1 MNNVLRIHHMKYQ
14 SNSSKHLIPI
24 VVGVTGHRDL
34 REEDIPEL
42 EKKVEAI
49 FKEIEHKYK
58 DKYQHVPIKILSPLA
73 EGADRLLARVG
84 LHAGHTDVKLTSI
97 LPMPKEEYEKDFD
110 TAKSKR
116 EFADLLE
123 KAEDVFELPFIEG
136 NTLEMV
142 QRCKESRNNQYA
154 LAGIY
159 IAAHSQILIA
169 LWDGRATSET
179 AERDIMKNCKDEDKL
194 KKSISY
200 VMPESEQEKL
210 SPGLRK
216 ILSCYG
222 YADTLALHYQK
233 ITTDVLKRLLITAV
247 ASFFFFDI
255 FDQFWAKAYILA
267 LFPIIMGMGYLFYK
281 IALRKD
287 YENKY
292 YDYRA
297 LAEGLRVQFFWKLMH
312 SKENTYDHYLRKYR
326 GEMDWIF
333 QTIRNV
339 CMNANQEISQNPSAC
354 KKGELEIIQR
364 RWVKDQEN
372 FFVKKAT
379 EKGQKIGRQETTT
392 LCFFCAALVMVLG
405 FFIVKAIVSYQ
416 QGSFKDFI
424 NMEDIHQ
431 GFVCYLFSF
440 LIDVFLAIGA
450 ALAIYVEKRAF
461 ADELRQYQRMMVLYC
476 RASRFMEKYIAENNI
491 MGAENLAIELGK
503 EALIENGDWYIIQR
517 SKPLEP
523 FLG

>member
-1 MNNVLRIHHMKYQ
+1 MKYQ

-34 REEDIPEL
+34 REDDIPEL

-179 AERDIMKNCKDEDKL
+179 AERDITKNCKNEDKL

-200 VMPESEQEKL
+200 VMPESGQEKL

-216 ILSCYG
+216 ILACYG

-247 ASFFFFDI
+247 VSFFFLNI
-255 FDQFWAKAYILA
+255 FDQFWAKAYIRA
-267 LFPIIMGMGYLFYK
+267 LFPIIMGIGYLFYK
-281 IALRKD
+281 
-287 YENKY
+287 
-292 YDYRA
+292 
-297 LAEGLRVQFFWKLMH
+297 
-312 SKENTYDHYLRKYR
+312 
-326 GEMDWIF
+326 
-333 QTIRNV
+333 
-339 CMNANQEISQNPSAC
+339 
-354 KKGELEIIQR
+354 
-364 RWVKDQEN
+364 
-372 FFVKKAT
+372 
-379 EKGQKIGRQETTT
+379 
-392 LCFFCAALVMVLG
+392 LV
-405 FFIVKAIVSYQ
+405 Y
-416 QGSFKDFI
+416 
-424 NMEDIHQ
+424 
-431 GFVCYLFSF
+431 
-440 LIDVFLAIGA
+440 
-450 ALAIYVEKRAF
+450 
-461 ADELRQYQRMMVLYC
+461 
-476 RASRFMEKYIAENNI
+476 
-491 MGAENLAIELGK
+491 
-503 EALIENGDWYIIQR
+503 
-517 SKPLEP
+517 
-523 FLG
+523 